1 MKAPTEITDLLQTI
15 LGIYFF
21 DIPNNNRAIL
31 ILSDN
36 LAEVSCKLKILEKNP
51 SLDLKKVDFPE
62 LLKKARVKNS
72 LTSDLKK
79 FHSIRNEFQHKS
91 PLYTIDKKPCSDS
104 ILTTV
109 ELIKFLWKKD
119 ALIEIPDW
127 IKCGLRIA
135 ALYSSK
141 GKIEKQKE
149 FENYLLNDLDLYINK
164 NFTETRLYVSENGI
178 LGEQGLLGEMDLQ
191 GNIKERRLP
200 RKNEIV
206 LQAYSKQYWTY
217 LLQNH
222 TSLIEDI
229 LNELKL

>member
-1 MKAPTEITDLLQTI
+1 
-15 LGIYFF
+15 
-21 DIPNNNRAIL
+21 
-31 ILSDN
+31 
-36 LAEVSCKLKILEKNP
+36 
-51 SLDLKKVDFPE
+51 
-62 LLKKARVKNS
+62 
-72 LTSDLKK
+72 
-79 FHSIRNEFQHKS
+79 
-91 PLYTIDKKPCSDS
+91 
-104 ILTTV
+104 
-109 ELIKFLWKKD
+109 
-119 ALIEIPDW
+119 
-127 IKCGLRIA
+127 
-135 ALYSSK
+135 
-141 GKIEKQKE
+141 
-149 FENYLLNDLDLYINK
+149 LDLYINK